1 MRRFTKILNGH
12 LGKQTANSLQ
22 RFCLAEAH
30 GALSI
35 ECKLRIAEFSALN
48 DAARLRRRALEI
60 YFHPTGSRGFKS
72 PFMPKRAF
80 GRTPIRTQGD
90 WVADLAS
97 SARSQLVG
105 MRSMRL
111 SARFSNPLVKA
122 TTLL

>member
-1 MRRFTKILNGH
+1 MRRFTKFLNGH

-30 GALSI
+30 GTLPI

-60 YFHPTGSRGFKS
+60 YFQPAESRGFKS

-90 WVADLAS
+90 WVSDLAG

-111 SARFSNPLVKA
+111 SDRFSNPLVKA